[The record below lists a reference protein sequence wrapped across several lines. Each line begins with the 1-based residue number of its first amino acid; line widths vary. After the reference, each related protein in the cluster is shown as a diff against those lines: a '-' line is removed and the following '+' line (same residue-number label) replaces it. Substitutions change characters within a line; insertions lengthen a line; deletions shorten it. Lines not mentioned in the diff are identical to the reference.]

1 MKLTVSDLIAK
12 ISRLPRDRYY
22 HYVSKKTKGKIKIK
36 RIVEPEGPIYIE
48 RMNEKGDIKE
58 ESLPTNMLHRIAS
71 AFQPDLPINFDRV
84 LGGSY
89 NTRSV
94 LEALLVHTAEFYYT
108 YPDTVFIN
116 DGLIPTFKKVHKH
129 VIWKPDKPHKHAMM
143 EEYMTNIVIS
153 ESPSHDA
160 YYESVEMPS
169 LMGACT
175 ENDINIARRHAQIQV
190 ALVEI
195 GKQLG
200 FRTWVAQ
207 NDKGII
213 YKDRPLKD
221 METVVSSLKSEKL
234 LIGRE
239 EAAENAKLIDCVWF
253 KNGKLMPAV
262 MEIEHSTGVTSGL
275 TRMKNFYDEFIR
287 LEGVRYVIVAP
298 DDLRSKVL
306 QEANKAQFKALNTLF
321 FPYSAVDELY
331 SLCKR
336 RNIRGVTEDFLD
348 CYMEPMIQANNT
360 LLVS

>member
-1 MKLTVSDLIAK
+1 
-12 ISRLPRDRYY
+12 
-22 HYVSKKTKGKIKIK
+22 
-36 RIVEPEGPIYIE
+36 
-48 RMNEKGDIKE
+48 
-58 ESLPTNMLHRIAS
+58 
-71 AFQPDLPINFDRV
+71 
-84 LGGSY
+84 
-89 NTRSV
+89 
-94 LEALLVHTAEFYYT
+94 
-108 YPDTVFIN
+108 
-116 DGLIPTFKKVHKH
+116 
-129 VIWKPDKPHKHAMM
+129 
-143 EEYMTNIVIS
+143 
-153 ESPSHDA
+153 
-160 YYESVEMPS
+160 MPS

-175 ENDINIARRHAQIQV
+175 KNDINIARRHAQIQV

-221 METVVSSLKSEKL
+221 METVVSSLKNEKL

-298 DDLRSKVL
+298 DELRSKVL
-306 QEANKAQFKALNTLF
+306 QEANKAQFRALNTLF

-348 CYMEPMIQANNT
+348 CYMEPMTHVNNK